1 MGIQCSR
8 TERHDGTTRAA
19 PGRLRP
25 AIIAR
30 IALRVPSDEEEARQ
44 QTFRREH
51 PCRKLTEL
59 IAAGYKPTGPEL
71 AAVVDMAAP
80 ADRDRVRE
88 RLAEATVA
96 CHRARSAGS
105 LAQARRIA
113 HDLAFELAPVLGPVP
128 RAADSVAGPA
138 GAGFPGF
145 PRSRPGTAMT
155 RRPRHRRYI
164 GGAPVYESWESSA
177 GPRPELVR
185 GPVKPPP
192 APQTRETLQAAAE
205 RQAYFDHLQRRLR
218 AEPSQAP
225 KITQQKVSG
234 TAVPCPSLHEH
245 ARTFRHLAT
254 VLPTHERC

>member
-1 MGIQCSR
+1 
-8 TERHDGTTRAA
+8 
-19 PGRLRP
+19 
-25 AIIAR
+25 
-30 IALRVPSDEEEARQ
+30 
-44 QTFRREH
+44 
-51 PCRKLTEL
+51 
-59 IAAGYKPTGPEL
+59 
-71 AAVVDMAAP
+71 MAAP

-96 CHRARSAGS
+96 CHRARNAGS

-192 APQTRETLQAAAE
+192 APQTRETSLGRSGAAGVLRSPSASAARGAVPGAE
-205 RQAYFDHLQRRLR
+205 DHPAEGIRHGR
-218 AEPSQAP
+218 ALSFPARARANFQAP
-225 KITQQKVSG
+225 CDG
-234 TAVPCPSLHEH
+234 LAY
-245 ARTFRHLAT
+245 ARALLVARGFSAGFS
-254 VLPTHERC
+254 